1 MERAKPTNTLGDVQ
15 SAGHSL
21 FAVCRHA
28 NCRYSKEIDV
38 PRLIQSIGPLH
49 YLLPDRGELHFSDK
63 MRCPSC
69 KRRGVNLWLRP
80 AAPKVKVA
88 ASAEPT
94 KLANYEIRD
103 WGKTYPYST
112 STVIGTADNLFVA
125 RGAYIAAAGF
135 YFDHLITLQQ
145 GAFLIND
152 SKRDGLPK
160 VMTHEDF
167 KNLRALE
174 SGSLS
179 AEEMEAIA
187 SKISAKAS

>member
-1 MERAKPTNTLGDVQ
+1 MERARPSNTLGDLQ

-38 PRLIQSIGPLH
+38 PRLIQSIGPHH

-80 AAPKVKVA
+80 APPKLKLVTRV
-88 ASAEPT
+88 EPA
-94 KLANYEIRD
+94 KQGNYEIRD
-103 WGKTYPYST
+103 WGKTYPFTT
-112 STVIGTADNLFVA
+112 STVIATADNLFVA

-135 YFDHLITLQQ
+135 YFDRRVTLQQ
-145 GAFLIND
+145 GAFVITD
-152 SKRDGLPK
+152 SKRDGPPK
-160 VMTHEDF
+160 VMTLEDF
-167 KNLRALE
+167 KALRALE
-174 SGSLS
+174 GGGLT
-179 AEEMEAIA
+179 AEEKRAIA
-187 SKISAKAS
+187 SPISTKAS

>member
-1 MERAKPTNTLGDVQ
+1 MERARPTNTLGDLL

-21 FAVCRHA
+21 FAVCRYA

-38 PRLIQSIGPLH
+38 PRLVQSIGPHH
-49 YLLPDRGELHFSDK
+49 YLLPDRGDLHFSDK

-80 AAPKVKVA
+80 GEPKRQVLAPAPSKQ
-88 ASAEPT
+88 P
-94 KLANYEIRD
+94 NYEIKD
-103 WGKTYPYST
+103 WGKEYPYAT
-112 STVIGTADNLFVA
+112 CTTIATADNLFIA

-135 YFDHLITLQQ
+135 YFDRRITLQQ
-145 GAFLIND
+145 GAFVIAD
-152 SKRDGLPK
+152 TKQDGLPK

-167 KNLRALE
+167 RNLRALE